1 MGSIDMGYFLSMSPA
16 RLMIKIWEFSYHAHH
31 FPALDPSSCDCRN
44 YLELCIDTAREIW
57 DNENYIYF
65 DSALYKFQFHRKKY
79 LCLMSL
85 RNEEYKEQLV
95 ESILRG
101 ER

>member
-1 MGSIDMGYFLSMSPA
+1 MSYFLNLSPA
-16 RLMIKIWEFSYHAHH
+16 HLMIKIWGFSDHVHH
-31 FPALDPSSCDCRN
+31 VPALDPSTCNCQN
-44 YLELCIDTAREIW
+44 YLECCNDAARELW

-65 DSALYKFQFHRKKY
+65 DSALYKFQFHLKKY

-85 RNEEYKEQLV
+85 NNEKNKEQLV
-95 ESILRG
+95 ESILIG

>member
-1 MGSIDMGYFLSMSPA
+1 MGSIDMSYFLRLSPA
-16 RLMIKIWEFSYHAHH
+16 RLMIKIWEFSYHIHH
-31 FPALDPSSCDCRN
+31 IPELDPSTCDCQN
-44 YLELCIDTAREIW
+44 YLELCIDAARELW
-57 DNENYIYF
+57 DNENCIYF
-65 DSALYKFQFHRKKY
+65 DSTLYKFQFHRKKY

-85 RNEEYKEQLV
+85 NNEKYKEQLV